1 MFHVWIAGDWDQS
14 HLSVFPFS
22 DQVLFGKRRKEFNWH
37 LYWKPE
43 LAISLLKSFFYNPL
57 STYFC
62 RGRPLSWRNPFLSF
76 RKWFVRAQFSAF
88 FKARFWGGGWDQPC
102 CFRWKAFKMRKYS
115 LFIVH
120 CDFLVHF
127 KDQSFHLHP
136 VPLLVVTNTFKF
148 PSHRAPQIHENT
160 SKCSPNH
167 SCLVSII
174 CIKHFCIFIVS
185 DHKTMA
191 VGDNILQRG
200 TDAGDREKAS
210 VFLRS
215 TNSTLATL

>member
-1 MFHVWIAGDWDQS
+1 MFGHN
-14 HLSVFPFS
+14 FRPFS
-22 DQVLFGKRRKEFNWH
+22 RPDFGEGDGTNH
-37 LYWKPE
+37 T
-43 LAISLLKSFFYNPL
+43 ASVTI
-57 STYFC
+57 
-62 RGRPLSWRNPFLSF
+62 
-76 RKWFVRAQFSAF
+76 
-88 FKARFWGGGWDQPC
+88 
-102 CFRWKAFKMRKYS
+102 
-115 LFIVH
+115 
-120 CDFLVHF
+120 
-127 KDQSFHLHP
+127 
-136 VPLLVVTNTFKF
+136 LLVVTNSFKI

-200 TDAGDREKAS
+200 TDAGGREKAS

-215 TNSTLATL
+215 TNSTPRNIVTSMALCRTIAKPYLHMKGPD

>member
-1 MFHVWIAGDWDQS
+1 MGPTRLLLMGGVQNAQIQS
-14 HLSVFPFS
+14 F
-22 DQVLFGKRRKEFNWH
+22 QN
-37 LYWKPE
+37 YW
-43 LAISLLKSFFYNPL
+43 
-57 STYFC
+57 
-62 RGRPLSWRNPFLSF
+62 
-76 RKWFVRAQFSAF
+76 
-88 FKARFWGGGWDQPC
+88 
-102 CFRWKAFKMRKYS
+102 
-115 LFIVH
+115 
-120 CDFLVHF
+120 DFLMQF
-127 KDQSFHLHP
+127 KDQSILHP
-136 VPLLVVTNTFKF
+136 VPQPLLVVTNSFKI

-160 SKCSPNH
+160 SKCCPNH

-215 TNSTLATL
+215 TNSTPRNIVTSMALCRTIAKPYLHMKGPD